1 MVTFIQKLSP
11 WSDLCAPVD
20 MGIGNDNTHTNT
32 HAHTHA
38 CQTVKVRALSVYA
51 FIWAKPHPLWMR
63 APELC
68 AVIVFSVHCR
78 EKKAG
83 FPKRFYWEISYACW
97 CRKMAQAAEVE
108 DTLHTQRLSNPG
120 GVE

>member
-32 HAHTHA
+32 HAHIHMPNGESA
-38 CQTVKVRALSVYA
+38 CVECVCVYMGQTAPSVDA
-51 FIWAKPHPLWMR
+51 R
-63 APELC
+63 TELC

-120 GVE
+120 GVG